1 MEQKQLL
8 VNAVLNGNKAAAD
21 PLLDMIRDDIYR
33 KVYAAAGAERAP
45 ALAADIEKTIRQ
57 NMYYVKSADRF
68 DQWVDG
74 IINVTLKEAHVF
86 DPKPEPVKVPADR
99 SKLVM
104 PAVLAGGIL
113 IGALLF
119 FAGSKLF
126 AKPAEETAAV
136 QPQQT
141 EPAAEPASEPASASD
156 TEGSFSWPFGKET
169 EEPETTAVPE
179 EVPAETKETEAP
191 AVENTEQV
199 QADETAAEASGK
211 EDFYF
216 IPYSNTRVLTESDII
231 GFTDVELTYARNEI
245 YARHGY
251 SFKSSELREYF
262 RKQSWYVENPSWD
275 PNNLA
280 GIELQNAVFIRD
292 YQYANGKM
300 YDPK

>member
-21 PLLDMIRDDIYR
+21 PLLDMIRDDIYQ

-57 NMYYVKSADRF
+57 NMYYVKSADKF

-86 DPKPEPVKVPADR
+86 DPKPEPVKQPADR
-99 SKLVM
+99 SKFIL

-126 AKPAEETAAV
+126 SKPAAQTA
-136 QPQQT
+136 
-141 EPAAEPASEPASASD
+141 AAEPQQEETVSEPASAPASESESD
-156 TEGSFSWPFGKET
+156 GSFSWPFGKET
-169 EEPETTAVPE
+169 EAPEATAAPE
-179 EVPAETKETEAP
+179 ETPAETKET
-191 AVENTEQV
+191 AVPEPENNEQGLEN
-199 QADETAAEASGK
+199 ETAAEASGT

-216 IPYSNTRVLTESDII
+216 IPYSNTRLLSESDII

-292 YQYANGKM
+292 YQYAHGKM